1 MTRFEQ
7 TTQKWGLTISEKKT
21 KTLIVKNS
29 GVRGPHRTAD
39 IRREPTEMVSN
50 FVYLGCLMEDTSS
63 SNAEIKRRISIGA
76 CKFQKLREVWRQRD
90 IILETKMSIY
100 RATVLATVLYGSE
113 SWTCT
118 ENDYRILNAFNTR
131 RLRAIVGLRRDQIS
145 NSELFKLTNMISLEK
160 YVKRNRL
167 RWAGHVRRMPDERL
181 PKKMLFGKVVGGSR
195 GAGRPKKIWTQ
206 CLEEDCGEVGVSY
219 GKWTTAAAEDKRA
232 IWRQTISSLTSQ
244 RKK

>member
-1 MTRFEQ
+1 M
-7 TTQKWGLTISEKKT
+7 IY
-21 KTLIVKNS
+21 
-29 GVRGPHRTAD
+29 D
-39 IRREPTEMVSN
+39 I
-50 FVYLGCLMEDTSS
+50 L
-63 SNAEIKRRISIGA
+63 
-76 CKFQKLREVWRQRD
+76 
-90 IILETKMSIY
+90 LETKMSIY

-145 NSELFKLTNMISLEK
+145 NSELFKLTNMVSLEK

-181 PKKMLFGKVVGGSR
+181 PKKMLFGKLVGGSR

-206 CLEEDCGEVGVSY
+206 CLEEDCGEVSVSY
-219 GKWTTAAAEDKRA
+219 GKWTTAAAEDKRS
-232 IWRQTISSLTSQ
+232 IWRQTISSLTSE